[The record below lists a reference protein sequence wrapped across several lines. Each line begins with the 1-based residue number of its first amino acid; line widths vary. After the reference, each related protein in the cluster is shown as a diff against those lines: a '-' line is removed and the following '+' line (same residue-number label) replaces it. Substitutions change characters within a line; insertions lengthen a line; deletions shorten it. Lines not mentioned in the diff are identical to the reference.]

1 MRNLMIASCFLFS
14 MACAVQADE
23 FAIKLK
29 EGAGK
34 DLTQVQCS
42 ACHSLD
48 YIQMNSPF
56 LGQAAW
62 QAGKL
67 DNFVAIQHIGA
78 VERDVAGAK
87 RFCPDRDQDAPGF
100 VHINLTRRGGHLDMG
115 RVEELK
121 NSEDRL
127 EAAAARKEKR
137 KPVFKGR

>member
-62 QAGKL
+62 QAEVTKMISV
-67 DNFVAIQHIGA
+67 FGA
-78 VERDVAGAK
+78 DIKEAEAKQIVEY
-87 RFCPDRDQDAPGF
+87 
-100 VHINLTRRGGHLDMG
+100 LTC
-115 RVEELK
+115 
-121 NSEDRL
+121 
-127 EAAAARKEKR
+127 
-137 KPVFKGR
+137 